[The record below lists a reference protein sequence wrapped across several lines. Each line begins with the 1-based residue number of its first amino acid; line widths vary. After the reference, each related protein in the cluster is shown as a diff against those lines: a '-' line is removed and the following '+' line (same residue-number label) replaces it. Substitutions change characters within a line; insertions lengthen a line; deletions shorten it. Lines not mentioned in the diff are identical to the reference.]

1 MAKNREL
8 FQRDPATTPLMNNG
22 QARIDDGQT
31 DRERK
36 TLREELSHFVCEGQ
50 YADGTLRILE
60 SFLAHLGD
68 TNQPAA
74 WVSGFYGSGKS
85 HLLKMLSHL
94 WIDTEFP
101 EDGARART
109 LVPELPPDVAAALKE
124 LDTHGRRLGGIHA
137 ASGTLPSGGGESVR
151 LTVLGIVLRSKGL
164 PDTYAQA
171 QFCLYLRRNGFYDA
185 VKAAVE
191 RQGKD
196 FLRELNNLYV
206 SPVLHDALIEV
217 DSGYGDRKSV
227 RDLLKK
233 EFNQPNDVSTA
244 ELIKITREVLA
255 DDKGQ
260 LPCTIIVL
268 DEVQLYIGGSEER
281 ATLATEVA
289 EALCKQLDSRVMLV
303 GAGQNALGPH
313 TPLFGRLMGRF
324 TIPVE
329 LSDADVETVTRRVL
343 LAKKPEFVDAVRK
356 ELDKHAG
363 EIERQLSTTRISAR
377 TEDRSIVVDD
387 YPLLPVRRRFWE
399 NVFRA
404 VDPAGT
410 SGMLRS
416 QLRIIHDALAQL
428 AEAPLGTVV
437 PTEFIFDQLQPDMR
451 RQGVLLPELD
461 ETIRNL
467 DDGADDG
474 KLAKRLCGLVFLIR
488 KLPRDAGVDIGVR
501 ATPEM
506 LADLMV
512 SDLKDDGVDLRKR
525 VPAILETLLENG
537 ILLKD
542 HDEFNLQTKEYSE
555 WDKEFRL
562 RVSKYTAQES
572 EVHYKRDALLRSA
585 SQELVK
591 GVKLQH
597 GASKEPRKLA
607 IHFGDEPPAAEGHEI
622 PVWIRDGWN
631 CSEKNVV
638 DAART
643 AGATSPIVFVYIPKA
658 SADDLKKHI
667 IRYESAKGTIEFKG
681 NPSSREGE
689 EARNAMQS
697 RMTDAERLRDE
708 LVNNVVDVAKVF
720 GGGGAERHELSV
732 EDKLRVSAGIAL
744 DRLFPNFKDG
754 DHKNWSVAIGRAKNG
769 DDSSLQVVDWSGAT
783 EQHPVCKEIL
793 REVGAGADGRA
804 VRNKFGAGPFGWPQD
819 AVDGALMALVAAG
832 HLTARYQGSAINVA
846 QLDQGKIG
854 RTEFRVESATLAAP
868 QKIKLRGLFQDAG
881 LAARGTDDL
890 VEKSTDYIDALVR
903 LAERAGGEAPLP
915 ERPSVTHLAD
925 LRSLAGNERLL
936 KILDGHDT
944 LKANATDWKS
954 AAETAEK
961 RLPVWRTLERLVC
974 HGAGP
979 SSSGEPS
986 DFAEIDASVTGI
998 RNDRLLLDKSDHVV
1012 PLAKKA
1018 AGALRTVVTG
1028 AHKQYALAHGAQLKS
1043 LTATEAWQKIGEGDQ
1058 QRILSEE
1065 GIRGLPAIAV
1075 GTDDDLLRTLDATP
1089 LTSWRDKADALAGR
1103 FANAATKAAKLL
1115 EPKTQRV
1122 HLSSGTLRTEDD
1134 VRTWIAQKQDELVE
1148 KLKDGPIVVQ

>member
-1 MAKNREL
+1 MGKPTESGRRCAKSCRTSS
-8 FQRDPATTPLMNNG
+8 AK
-22 QARIDDGQT
+22 A
-31 DRERK
+31 
-36 TLREELSHFVCEGQ
+36 S
-50 YADGTLRILE
+50 TLRILE
-60 SFLAHLGD
+60 SFLGHLGD

-85 HLLKMLSHL
+85 HLLKMLCHL

-124 LDTHGRRLGGIHA
+124 LDTNGRRLGGIHA
-137 ASGTLPSGGGESVR
+137 ASGTLPAGGSASVR

-164 PDTYAQA
+164 PESYAQA

-185 VKAAVE
+185 VKSAVE
-191 RQGKD
+191 RKGKD
-196 FLRELNNLYV
+196 FLSELNNLYV
-206 SPVLHDALIEV
+206 SPVIQDALVEV
-217 DSGYGDRKSV
+217 DSAYNDRKSV
-227 RDLLKK
+227 RELLKK
-233 EFNQPNDVSTA
+233 QFDQPSDIGTA

-255 DDKGQ
+255 DEKSQ

-268 DEVQLYIGGSEER
+268 DEVQLYIGDSNDR
-281 ATLATEVA
+281 ATQVVEVA
-289 EALCKQLDSRVMLV
+289 EAMCKQLDSRVMLV
-303 GAGQNALGPH
+303 GAGQNALGAQ
-313 TPLFGRLMGRF
+313 TAQFGKLKDRF

-343 LAKKPEFVDAVRK
+343 LAKKPEVVDAVRK
-356 ELDKHAG
+356 ALDGHAG
-363 EIERQLSTTRISAR
+363 EVERQLSTTRISAR
-377 TEDRSIVVDD
+377 TEDRGILVED

-399 NVFRA
+399 HVFRA

-416 QLRIIHDALAQL
+416 QLRIIHDALREL
-428 AEAPLGTVV
+428 AEAPVGTVV
-437 PTEFIFDQLQPDMR
+437 PADFMFDQLQPNLLQ
-451 RQGVLLPELD
+451 QGVLLRELD

-467 DDGADDG
+467 DDGTDDG

-488 KLPRDAGVDIGVR
+488 KLPREAGIDIGVR

-512 SDLKDDGVDLRKR
+512 SDLKDDGVELRKR
-525 VPAILETLLENG
+525 VPAILEKLLENG

-542 HDEFNLQTKEYSE
+542 HDEYNLQTKEYSE

-572 EVHYKRDALLRSA
+572 EVHYKRDALLRSV

-591 GVKLQH
+591 GVKLQQ

-607 IHFGDEPPAAEGHEI
+607 IHFGDEPPTAEGHEI

-681 NPSSREGE
+681 SPSTPEGQ

-697 RMTDAERLRDE
+697 RQEDAERLRDE

-754 DHKNWSVAIGRAKNG
+754 DHKNWPVVMSRAKNG
-769 DDSSLQVVDWSGAT
+769 DDSSLSAVDWSGAA

-804 VRNKFGAGPFGWPQD
+804 VRNTFGESPFGWPQD

-832 HLTARYQGSAINVA
+832 HLTARHQGSAVTVA

-854 RTEFRVESATLAAP
+854 RAEFRVESATLTAQ
-868 QKIKLRGLFQDAG
+868 QKIKLRGLFQEAG
-881 LAARGTDDL
+881 VSCKASDDL
-890 VEKSTDYIDALVR
+890 AEKSSELLDTLEH

-915 ERPSVTHLAD
+915 QRPSVTHLAD

-936 KILDGHDT
+936 EMLKVHDT
-944 LKANATDWKS
+944 LKSNAADWKA

-961 RLPVWRTLERLVC
+961 RLPVWRNLERLVC
-974 HGAGP
+974 HGAGRN
-979 SSSGEPS
+979 
-986 DFAEIDASVTGI
+986 DFAEIESSATGI
-998 RNDRLLLDKSDHVV
+998 RDDRLLLDKSDHVT
-1012 PLAKKA
+1012 PLSKKA
-1018 AGALRTVVTG
+1018 AGALRTTVT
-1028 AHKQYALAHGAQLKS
+1028 AEHKQYADTHGAQLKS
-1043 LTATEAWQKIGEGDQ
+1043 LAATEAWQKIGEADR
-1058 QRILSEE
+1058 QRILGEE
-1065 GIRGLPAIAV
+1065 GIRAVPAVAV
-1075 GTDDDLLRTLDATP
+1075 GTDEELLRTLDSTP
-1089 LTSWRDKADALAGR
+1089 LASWRDKADALAGR

-1122 HLSSGTLRTEDD
+1122 HLSSGTLRTEDE
-1134 VRTWIAQKQDELVE
+1134 VQAWITQKQDELVA
-1148 KLKDGPIVVQ
+1148 KLKDGPVVIA